1 MSGFTMNTEKLEQAS
16 SDMSQLAEGISELG
30 LTKCED
36 SFDCGDHAVEEAL
49 SYFATMYNKRG
60 QATREWLNKT
70 ASGLHATAHATQETD
85 DEVAAVF
92 EAIRAKL

>member
-1 MSGFTMNTEKLEQAS
+1 MSGFTMNAEKLAQAS
-16 SDMSQLAEGISELG
+16 SDMRELAEGMSQLG

-49 SYFATMYNKRG
+49 SYFATMYDKRG
-60 QATREWLNKT
+60 QATREWLNKS

>member
-36 SFDCGDHAVEEAL
+36 SFDCGDRAVEEAL

-60 QATREWLNKT
+60 QTTREWLNSS
-70 ASGLHATAHATQETD
+70 ASGLHITAYATEDTD
-85 DEVAAVF
+85 DEAATVF
-92 EAIRAKL
+92 AALRSKL

>member
-1 MSGFTMNTEKLEQAS
+1 MNGFRMDTDRLEEASGEMGRL
-16 SDMSQLAEGISELG
+16 SDGMSELG
-30 LTKCED
+30 LDKCEE
-36 SFDCGDHAVEEAL
+36 SFDCGDSAMRDAL
-49 SYFATMYNKRG
+49 MYFVSMHNRRG